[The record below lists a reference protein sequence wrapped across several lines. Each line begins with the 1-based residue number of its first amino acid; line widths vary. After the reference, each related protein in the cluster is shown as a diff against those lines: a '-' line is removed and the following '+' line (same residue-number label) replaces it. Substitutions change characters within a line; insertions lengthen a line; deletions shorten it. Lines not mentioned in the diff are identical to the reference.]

1 MAKDPAALVY
11 IDKWVAATNGMKAEF
26 RAWYFDLMLY
36 QFDKGP
42 IPNDEDEIAG
52 ICRVRPS
59 EYNLF
64 NQMVNQVLKQK
75 FTQNENGCWV
85 NSFADEVITKRKSF
99 KDKRVKSSNIGVVV
113 KMAKKMPG
121 VLDRHI
127 EMLKKELYN
136 LSIEEIEQYK
146 EQKVLNQKVNHLV
159 NLYINE
165 DVNEDKDIHDNIKG
179 GVGENE
185 IRMVDELNLSVLEG
199 QIQNEATWKEGLCRN
214 YKEVLPTFNP
224 QTLEDYIDRFF
235 KTISNDGEESKTV
248 RDFKK
253 HFNRWLQ
260 KQISKTLE
268 NESESNQSKGPSL
281 EYRRKQAE
289 RLGII

>member
-75 FTQNENGCWV
+75 FTQNDNGNWV
-85 NSFADEVITKRKSF
+85 NAFADEVITKRKSF
-99 KDKRVKSSNIGVVV
+99 KEKRVKSSNIGVVV

-121 VLDRHI
+121 VKDRHI

-146 EQKVLNQKVNHLV
+146 EKKVLNQKVNHLV

-165 DVNEDKDIHDNIKG
+165 DVNEDVDSNILKG
-179 GVGENE
+179 GVGEKT
-185 IRMVDELNLSVLEG
+185 
-199 QIQNEATWKEGLCRN
+199 A
-214 YKEVLPTFNP
+214 YEVLQKESPGWIESFEMNNKKQINEWET
-224 QTLEDYIDRFF
+224 F
-235 KTISNDGEESKTV
+235 KTNFEYAVEKEEIPITKTNLLQL
-248 RDFKK
+248 RLKK
-253 HFNRWLQ
+253 LSANWD
-260 KQISKTLE
+260 KTPKKNNKPKTLI
-268 NESESNQSKGPSL
+268 NQ
-281 EYRRKQAE
+281 R
-289 RLGII
+289 